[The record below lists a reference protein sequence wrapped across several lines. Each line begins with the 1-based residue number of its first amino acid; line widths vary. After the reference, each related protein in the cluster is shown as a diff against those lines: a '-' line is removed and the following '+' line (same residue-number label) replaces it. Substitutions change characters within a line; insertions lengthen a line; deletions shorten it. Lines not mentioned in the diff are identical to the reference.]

1 MGGKR
6 MAGIRRVGKEEEGA
20 GNDRKTQNGKRGQT

>member
-1 MGGKR
+1 

-20 GNDRKTQNGKRGQT
+20 GNDRKTQNRKKGTDLKF